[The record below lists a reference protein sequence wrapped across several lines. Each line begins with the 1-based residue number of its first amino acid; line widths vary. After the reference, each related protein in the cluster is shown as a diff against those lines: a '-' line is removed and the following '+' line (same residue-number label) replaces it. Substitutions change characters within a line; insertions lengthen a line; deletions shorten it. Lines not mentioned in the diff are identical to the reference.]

1 MITPHTLSTEMSELE
16 QLLHDRAGVRG
27 RDFAIK
33 LRRTR
38 RLLPRYARRAGQRIV
53 SARAMMA
60 HPRLARLVDHS
71 GMQQDT
77 KTLRDALHDIDP
89 KDRRTD
95 LLMSVLGS
103 VVMNLLLLAALIFG
117 VLWWRGVI

>member
-38 RLLPRYARRAGQRIV
+38 RCLPRYARRAGQRIV
-53 SARAMMA
+53 SVRAMMA
-60 HPRLARLVDHS
+60 HPRLARLVDQAAV
-71 GMQQDT
+71 QQDT
-77 KTLRDALHDIDP
+77 KTLRDVLHDIDP
-89 KDRRTD
+89 QERRKD
-95 LLMSVLGS
+95 LLLSVLGS
-103 VVMNLLLLAALIFG
+103 LVMNLLLLAILVCG
-117 VLWWRGVI
+117 VLWWRGLI

>member
-1 MITPHTLSTEMSELE
+1 MITPHTLSTEISELE

-27 RDFAIK
+27 CDFAIK

-71 GMQQDT
+71 GVQQDT
-77 KTLRDALHDIDP
+77 KSLRDALHDIDP
-89 KDRRTD
+89 KDRRKD
-95 LLMSVLGS
+95 FWLSLLGS
-103 VVMNLLLLAALIFG
+103 FVMNLLLLAVLVFG

>member
-1 MITPHTLSTEMSELE
+1 MITPHTLSTEISELE

-33 LRRTR
+33 LRRPR

-60 HPRLARLVDHS
+60 HPRLARLVDQAAV
-71 GMQQDT
+71 QQDT
-77 KTLRDALHDIDP
+77 KMLRDVLHDIDP
-89 KDRRTD
+89 QERRKD
-95 LLMSVLGS
+95 LLLSVLGS
-103 VVMNLLLLAALIFG
+103 LVMNLLLLAILVCG
-117 VLWWRGVI
+117 VLWWRGLI

>member
-1 MITPHTLSTEMSELE
+1 MITPQTLSAEMSELE

-60 HPRLARLVDHS
+60 HPRLARLVDQAAV
-71 GMQQDT
+71 QQDT
-77 KTLRDALHDIDP
+77 KMLRDVLHDIDP
-89 KDRRTD
+89 QERRKD
-95 LLMSVLGS
+95 LLLSVLGS
-103 VVMNLLLLAALIFG
+103 LVMNLLLLAILVCG
-117 VLWWRGVI
+117 VLWWRGLI